1 MILDPQKKFQLV
13 DEIINYLEANFTYE
27 DYNGDQHYKEQR
39 VQILLGKFGINYP
52 KNYSNFET
60 GHLLSAEDKNIYELA
75 EYLLNDKGL
84 AHLFHDKYAIEVLS
98 TEEKFS
104 NLNLYLYECFEC
116 IKADRKIATA
126 ILLRACVE
134 IFIDVGGFKKKFHL
148 GSNIEELIPLM
159 EKDEL
164 FEIFNK
170 NNKQSELKQFLK
182 GIKDFG
188 DDAAHLNGKNVKDF
202 IEKFDNKELLKLF
215 CILIEHSIL
224 KDGIREK
231 NERDIE
237 NRVKSIDFSMKEK
250 VISQDTTRDSEVSS
264 DDEIPF

>member
-1 MILDPQKKFQLV
+1 MTLDLRRKFKLIDQIT
-13 DEIINYLEANFTYE
+13 EYIRENFFTE
-27 DYNGDQHYKEQR
+27 NNFGDTIPDYDR
-39 VQILLGKFGINYP
+39 ISILLGRFGIAS
-52 KNYSNFET
+52 SNK
-60 GHLLSAEDKNIYELA
+60 GYQKDLVHADDQNIHELA

-84 AHLFHDKYAIEVLS
+84 SHLFHDKYAIEVLA

-104 NLNLYLYECFEC
+104 NLNLYLNECFEC
-116 IKADRKIATA
+116 IKADRKIATL

-134 IFIDVGGFKKKFHL
+134 IFIDVSGFKKHYHL
-148 GSNIEELIPLM
+148 GSNIDALIPLM
-159 EKDEL
+159 EKDEA
-164 FEIFNK
+164 FAMFNK
-170 NNKQSELKQFLK
+170 NNKQNELKQFLK

-188 DDAAHLNGKNVKDF
+188 DDAAHLNGKNAKDF
-202 IEKFDNKELLKLF
+202 IEKFYKKEFLKLF

-224 KDGIREK
+224 KDGIRER

-250 VISQDTTRDSEVSS
+250 VITQDTTNDSEMDS

>member
-1 MILDPQKKFQLV
+1 MTLDMRIKFKLIDQIKEYISANLFTENRWG
-13 DEIINYLEANFTYE
+13 DIIP
-27 DYNGDQHYKEQR
+27 DYDGIS
-39 VQILLGKFGINYP
+39 ILLGRFGIESSKQGYC
-52 KNYSNFET
+52 KDLTY
-60 GHLLSAEDKNIYELA
+60 AADKNIHELA
-75 EYLLNDKGL
+75 EHLLNDKGL
-84 AHLFHDKYAIEVLS
+84 SHLFHDKYAIEVLS
-98 TEEKFS
+98 TEERFS
-104 NLNLYLYECFEC
+104 NLNLYLNECFEC
-116 IKADRKIATA
+116 IKVDAKIATLM
-126 ILLRACVE
+126 LLRAWVE
-134 IFIDVGGFKKKFHL
+134 IFIDVSGFKKKFHL

-159 EKDEL
+159 EKDGS

-188 DDAAHLNGKNVKDF
+188 DDATHLNGKNVKDF

-224 KDGIREK
+224 KDAIRK
-231 NERDIE
+231 RNERGVE

-250 VISQDTTRDSEVSS
+250 VILQDTTSDSEVSS